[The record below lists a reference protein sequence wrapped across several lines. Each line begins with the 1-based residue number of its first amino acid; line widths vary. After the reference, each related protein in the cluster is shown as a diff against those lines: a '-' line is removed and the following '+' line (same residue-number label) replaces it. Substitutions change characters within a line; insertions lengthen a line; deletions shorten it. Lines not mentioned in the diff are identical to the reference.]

1 MVTQKFPAH
10 EKARPRLFRQGV
22 RLVCAGLVSA
32 VVVGCGEDTPPDS
45 FLVHDTTTGGSGGEA
60 GAATDAGGAPLE
72 PDPELGAPC
81 LDDEQCDDE
90 VDCTSD
96 ACDDD
101 VGRCRHVPDDGQC
114 RDDVYC
120 DGEEICDP
128 DRGCVEG
135 APVSCSDD
143 DTCTI
148 DRCVEA
154 TRSCEYLA
162 RDMDGDGDAV
172 WNCRDGG
179 DCDDQNPRVSSLHEE
194 VCANGVDDDC
204 DESVDETDCESP
216 AYDSCESA
224 LAIDESGSYA
234 LSFVATSADYGQSCV
249 DASELL
255 DVVIELSIPEGP
267 PRDVDVVV
275 ESGQLVPALALRT
288 ECSEPSSELLC
299 SPAVE
304 RDSEDP
310 VARLR
315 AHSLAPG
322 SYSLIVFG
330 DAEGA
335 AALSVAFEDASAPPA
350 NETCA
355 SAAPLLPGEVVS
367 ARPYAA
373 ALDHDSACGLTVGDL
388 VYEFSLEEPSDV
400 HLYANS
406 LDAFGEPLLSL
417 RSEDCSSRED
427 ELTCRSQGPQ
437 AHLFARALEPG
448 KYSVLASSTGPSALN
463 LLLELEPA
471 SGPPDTDD
479 CATAPAFPASGSATI
494 AMAEHTDSIV
504 PGCLAGAVDA
514 AYSLTIE
521 EPSDVLLLQ
530 NFSEVDQTA
539 VGLSTSDCGGPMAL
553 TCGSADVSPLRVVVV
568 SLAPGEYRVISES
581 AQANSVRL
589 SVFQRPASTPV
600 LVPFS
605 DDCETAAVIPETG
618 GHFSGNTA
626 TAGANYVASCD
637 SAWSEP
643 PGAPDQMLRLSLTE
657 PRRVIFDMRGS
668 EYETLLVVRR
678 ADECPGAELE
688 FGCSPN
694 FGLADSYLDLTLDSG
709 DYFVQIDGYDQA
721 SGPWQLEVFTAPL

>member
-1 MVTQKFPAH
+1 
-10 EKARPRLFRQGV
+10 
-22 RLVCAGLVSA
+22 VCAGLFSVL
-32 VVVGCGEDTPPDS
+32 VVGCGEDTPPDS
-45 FLVHDTTTGGSGGEA
+45 FLVHDTGTGGSGGEA
-60 GAATDAGGAPLE
+60 GASSDGAGAPSE

-90 VDCTSD
+90 VDCTND
-96 ACDDD
+96 ACDPEA
-101 VGRCRHVPDDGQC
+101 GRCRHVPDDGRC
-114 RDDVYC
+114 RDDIHC
-120 DGEEICDP
+120 DGEERCEP
-128 DRGCVEG
+128 DTGCVEG
-135 APVSCSDD
+135 PPVSCSDD

-194 VCANGVDDDC
+194 VCDNGVDDDC
-204 DESVDETDCESP
+204 DQSLDETDCESP
-216 AYDSCESA
+216 QYDSCENA

-249 DASELL
+249 DDSDLL
-255 DVVIELSIPEGP
+255 DVVIQLSIPEGP

-275 ESGQLVPALALRT
+275 ESSELMPALALRA
-288 ECSEPSSELLC
+288 ECDEASSEMLC

-315 AHSLAPG
+315 AHALAPG
-322 SYSLIVFG
+322 KYSLIVFG
-330 DAEGA
+330 DTEGA
-335 AALSVAFEDASAPPA
+335 AALSVAFEEASAPA
-350 NETCA
+350 TNETCA
-355 SAAPLLPGEVVS
+355 SAAPLVPGEVVS

-373 ALDHDSACGLTVGDL
+373 TLDHDSVCGLSVGDL
-388 VYEFSLEEPSDV
+388 VYEFSLAEASDV

-406 LDAFGEPLLSL
+406 LDAFGEPLVSL
-417 RSEDCSSRED
+417 RTEACSTLED

-437 AHLFARALEPG
+437 AHLFARALAPG
-448 KYSVLASSTGPSALN
+448 KYSVLASSSGPSALN

-471 SGPPDTDD
+471 SAPLVTDD
-479 CATAPAFPASGSATI
+479 CATAPEFPASGSATI
-494 AMAEHTDSIV
+494 AMAEHTESIV
-504 PGCLAGAVDA
+504 PGCLVGAVDA

-521 EPSDVLLLQ
+521 EPTDVLLLQ
-530 NFSEVDQTA
+530 NFTEVDQTA
-539 VGLSTSDCGGPMAL
+539 VGLSTSDCSEPVAL
-553 TCGSADVSPLRVVVV
+553 TCGSADVSPLRVVAP
-568 SLAPGEYRVISES
+568 SLEPGEYRVISES
-581 AQANSVRL
+581 AQASSVRL
-589 SVFQRPASTPV
+589 AVFQRPASTPV

-637 SAWSEP
+637 YSRTEP
-643 PGAPDQMLRLSLTE
+643 PGGADQMLRLSLSE

-668 EYETLLVVRR
+668 EYDTLLVVRR
-678 ADECPGAELE
+678 ADACPGEELA

-694 FGLADSYLDLTLDSG
+694 FGLGDSYLDLELASG
-709 DYFVQIDGYDQA
+709 DYFVQIDGYAQD